1 MQFLRNLLGITKL
14 DKEKNRCISGKKNG
28 STEHS
33 TGNKTV
39 REKVATTGTDDGH
52 K

>member
-1 MQFLRNLLGITKL
+1 MEKERINALG
-14 DKEKNRCISGKKNG
+14 NNG

-39 REKVATTGTDDGH
+39 PEKVVQEI
-52 K
+52 KQYQKKWYRK